1 MTPNKWKGNRRE
13 IGKDFYETP
22 ESSVKPILKYIPE
35 NVRVW
40 EPTNGMNGLSKHLK
54 NTVIKTDK
62 YPQTDDTREFD
73 FLVDKPDFDFDFIFF
88 NPPFSLKTEFLKKA
102 IEYKK
107 PFLFICPIT
116 IIETKTRSKIFA
128 DNKLSI
134 INLNNRTNY
143 IGEKGKK
150 VFFHSV
156 WVLNDGQSKI
166 YYEELFE

>member
-22 ESSVKPILKYIPE
+22 DSSVKPILKYIPE

-73 FLVDKPDFDFDFIFF
+73 FLV
-88 NPPFSLKTEFLKKA
+88 L
-102 IEYKK
+102 
-107 PFLFICPIT
+107 
-116 IIETKTRSKIFA
+116 
-128 DNKLSI
+128 
-134 INLNNRTNY
+134 
-143 IGEKGKK
+143 
-150 VFFHSV
+150 
-156 WVLNDGQSKI
+156 
-166 YYEELFE
+166 